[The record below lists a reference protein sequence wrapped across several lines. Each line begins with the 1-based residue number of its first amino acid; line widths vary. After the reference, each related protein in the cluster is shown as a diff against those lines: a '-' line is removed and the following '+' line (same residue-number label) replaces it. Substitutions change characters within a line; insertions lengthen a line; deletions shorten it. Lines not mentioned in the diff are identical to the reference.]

1 MKKMKELYLNS
12 LKEFATPRNLTLCGL
27 MCALAIVLNLTVRI
41 DLGNYIRISFSGLAN
56 RIVEFILGPIIGCIF
71 GAVTDIL
78 NFIVKPVGAFFPG
91 FTFDKMLEGLIF
103 GMILYKKPLSIPRV
117 FSAQLLVKLI
127 INCGFNTLWM
137 CVLYGQTVKAIL
149 PLRLVKNAI
158 MLPIDTLITFLVL
171 TAVAQILKQLN
182 FQIVTKKNANT

>member
-1 MKKMKELYLNS
+1 MKELYLNS

-182 FQIVTKKNANT
+182 FQIVTEKNANT